1 MVAAA
6 ITRGDIVVKN
16 VISDHL
22 RPVIAK
28 LLEVGCKIT
37 EGGDFIQV
45 KGPDIIKSTDIKTMP
60 HPGFPT
66 DMQSL
71 FMTLL
76 TLGDAS
82 SLITE
87 TVFENRFMNVNELKR
102 MGADIK
108 IEGKSALVNGIKQL
122 QGASVKATD
131 LRAGASLI
139 LAGLVAQGDTKITDI
154 YHIDR
159 GYVDI
164 ENKIRSL
171 GGKIKRIED

>member
-1 MVAAA
+1 MFLN
-6 ITRGDIVVKN
+6 I
-16 VISDHL
+16 
-22 RPVIAK
+22 
-28 LLEVGCKIT
+28 EVGCRIS
-37 EGGDFIQV
+37 EEGDFVRVI
-45 KGPDIIKSTDIKTMP
+45 GPDIIKATDIKTMP

-76 TLGDAS
+76 SVSDAS
-82 SLITE
+82 SLVTE

-108 IEGKSALVNGIKQL
+108 IEGKSALVTGVKEL
-122 QGASVKATD
+122 QGTSVKATD

-139 LAGLVAQGDTKITDI
+139 LAGLIANGESEISDI
-154 YHIDR
+154 HHIDR

-164 ENKIRSL
+164 ENKIRAL
-171 GGKIKRIED
+171 GGKIRRVED